1 MAAAPA
7 PRQYGSLS
15 GLRKL
20 GPAFFHESAMFPTDH
35 SVTFFPYG
43 GSIMPS
49 AAVGRHAHIKELP
62 ARKESSAVLEEK
74 EMHP

>member
-1 MAAAPA
+1 
-7 PRQYGSLS
+7 
-15 GLRKL
+15 
-20 GPAFFHESAMFPTDH
+20 MFPTDH